1 MVSAFLCDTFEV
13 DLEFVMTEVQI
24 VTEEEQQLKDKI
36 LETAQRLFL
45 SIGVRSVTMDDLAN
59 ELGVSKK
66 TIYRFISNKADLV
79 RNCVQKE
86 IETTSNRIIQITSN
100 SNDAIEE
107 MLLIGTMVIE
117 SLKQFNANTITEL
130 KKFYPKSWLL
140 VEKHHSEF
148 VLSIIKNNLLKGINE
163 GLYRPEINVDIIARL
178 YIGKS
183 QLLLE
188 VNDFGGQTYNPSD
201 LYLEFFSYH
210 IRGIASSRGVGKLA
224 IYKNKIK
231 FSI

>member
-1 MVSAFLCDTFEV
+1 MSETK
-13 DLEFVMTEVQI
+13 I
-24 VTEEEQQLKDKI
+24 VTQEEQQLIDKV
-36 LETAQRLFL
+36 LDTAHKLFL
-45 SIGVRSVTMDDLAN
+45 SIGVRSITMDDLAK

-66 TIYRFISNKADLV
+66 TIYQVISNKADLV
-79 RNCVQKE
+79 KYCVQKE
-86 IETTSNRIIQITSN
+86 IEETSSKITKITST
-100 SNDAIEE
+100 STDAIEE
-107 MLLIGTMVIE
+107 MLLIGAMVIE
-117 SLKQFNANTITEL
+117 SLKQFNANIIMEL
-130 KKFYPKSWLL
+130 KKFYPKVWLL

-148 VLSIIKNNLLKGINE
+148 VLNIIKNNLLKGINE

-188 VNDFGGQTYNPSD
+188 VNEFGGQTYNPSD
-201 LYLEFFSYH
+201 VYLEFFSYH